1 MGWLSDC
8 AAPVAGLGRAL
19 CAFGQNQFLQGIQD
33 TLSDTFGITV
43 LSAAEPRCDML
54 GVSAAAGGAEDEGGD
69 GMARI
74 LQQCLM
80 NLREEYDPNSAGVLA
95 SYTGYTS
102 SAVLEAHAV
111 YADLVT
117 RGYTGPAL
125 ASRFLSYSC
134 MTERMIRIMTWK
146 IQDHEVVV
154 FPVLMAIVAVCE
166 RGTPAERLTMVF
178 TTFDEDGGGAL
189 TQEQITDI
197 FAAVAGDA
205 MTERDVEFAV
215 DELFRE
221 INTNQDGCLQF
232 YELIT
237 SYPMLVRLLR
247 LDHTDDDDDDTDD
260 DALSAGVAGTDDE
273 ALVPSDAGSGG
284 GLAGSPSPRRSLP
297 VALAVT
303 SVSRPHTESPAS
315 STTSSLVTPLH
326 AGDDDVIGLIE
337 VIEPSVEAFAKPS
350 SFAHSHKLLEVHH
363 HHGSPPGHRGS
374 HADDT
379 LLCVESYEDE
389 DGCGGSGSGSGGRR
403 GSGAHGVSSPSPSP
417 LPAPP
422 PPPQHPPLA
431 FPSLRR
437 SPSATPSKSSFRSST
452 TQGSFGGGR
461 SVVWSVGTRSS
472 ASSLRTASPSGLP
485 GAQGGG
491 AGQRMGRM
499 ARTVRVAPEF
509 NLCQF
514 ASVDEEEDSI
524 TTAGVATDGASS
536 VGTPGGSYL
545 SGAGGGGGGSSRLLS
560 RCASASDRYFADK
573 NSEILMRE
581 RANRLAR
588 TDYRRRVHLRRLD
601 GCPCGDPDSH
611 SGAECPEEV
620 TAFSQPLGSAAT
632 LSACVLTKFVDL
644 SLANSRSAN
653 QSLSNRPP
661 SSNPEDGE
669 DA

>member
-1 MGWLSDC
+1 MGWFGDC
-8 AAPVAGLGRAL
+8 VAPVAGLGRAL
-19 CAFGQNQFLQGIQD
+19 CAFGQNQFLQGMHD

-54 GVSAAAGGAEDEGGD
+54 GVSAVLGGAEDEGGGSD
-69 GMARI
+69 SMGSI

-80 NLREEYDPNSAGVLA
+80 NLREEYDPNTVGVLA

-111 YADLVT
+111 YTDLVA
-117 RGYTGPAL
+117 RGYTGSAL

-146 IQDHEVVV
+146 IQDREVVV

-237 SYPMLVRLLR
+237 AYPMLVRLLS
-247 LDHTDDDDDDTDD
+247 LDRTDDED
-260 DALSAGVAGTDDE
+260 DADEDAMSTGGAGTDDE
-273 ALVPSDAGSGG
+273 ALMHSSDARSGG
-284 GLAGSPSPRRSLP
+284 CLAGSPQPRNSHP

-303 SVSRPHTESPAS
+303 SVSRPPTESPSS
-315 STTSSLVTPLH
+315 STTSSLVTPVH
-326 AGDDDVIGLIE
+326 AGDDVGLIE
-337 VIEPSVEAFAKPS
+337 VIEPSVEAFTPS
-350 SFAHSHKLLEVHH
+350 THSPHHQFLEAHR
-363 HHGSPPGHRGS
+363 SPPGH

-379 LLCVESYEDE
+379 PLRVESYEDE
-389 DGCGGSGSGSGGRR
+389 EGAGGSGRR
-403 GSGAHGVSSPSPSP
+403 GSSGGGGGAHAS
-417 LPAPP
+417 PP
-422 PPPQHPPLA
+422 PPPPHGPLA

-452 TQGSFGGGR
+452 TQGSFGGAR
-461 SVVWSVGTRSS
+461 SVVWSVGRSS
-472 ASSLRTASPSGLP
+472 ASSLRTASTSGLP
-485 GAQGGG
+485 GPQGG

-499 ARTVRVAPEF
+499 ARTVRVASEF

-514 ASVDEEEDSI
+514 ASVDEEEEDSLTT
-524 TTAGVATDGASS
+524 TTAGGAATDGASS
-536 VGTPGGSYL
+536 VGTPIGSYL
-545 SGAGGGGGGSSRLLS
+545 SGGGASLS

-573 NSEILMRE
+573 NAEMLMRE

-611 SGAECPEEV
+611 GGAECPDEV

-644 SLANSRSAN
+644 TLASSRSAN
-653 QSLSNRPP
+653 QSLSNRPLSSP
-661 SSNPEDGE
+661 SSRDG
-669 DA
+669 DDT